1 MANTSDLKEKGVKA
15 TGWNFLGMFVGQIRG
30 FIVSLILAR
39 LLEPSDFG
47 LISIALVF
55 SGILDALVDMGFSSA
70 IIQKD
75 TVTDT
80 QKSTVFW
87 LNLLIGFIF
96 SSVVCGIS
104 PLMENFFQ
112 MEGLCKIMMVL
123 SWSFFISSFAT
134 LQTALM
140 QKDMNFKTPFQARLC
155 SGIISG
161 LIGIV
166 LAIIG
171 CRVWSLVI
179 MTLSG
184 WLINSCIIW
193 FNASW
198 KPKYVFRLDEVRE
211 LWQYGWKMSLSTIIS
226 QTFKKIDTFVIGKLF
241 SASSLGLYNRAQSL
255 NNMVIQYS
263 FSSIQTVM
271 LPTLSQLQN
280 DHSAMRKTVMKLIDL
295 ICFLNFFFA
304 GLMYVC
310 ADDIIILLYGEKWS
324 GSVEFFKILGVFSF
338 AMALPPLLDAI
349 MAATN
354 RMTMY
359 LNMEIIKKGL
369 LLAAIPI
376 GITGGLY
383 PYVWSVQGAS
393 AIGTILTFYTATL
406 CIELSF
412 WKQLWT
418 LIKYMLAFAIT
429 CLTVS
434 YIPAFS
440 EYHIIMIVIKGGLF
454 FICFI
459 VLNYIMKCD
468 GLLLAKNQFLGIIH
482 KIRHK

>member
-15 TGWNFLGMFVGQIRG
+15 TGWNFLGMFIGQIRG

-47 LISIALVF
+47 LISMALVF
-55 SGILDALVDMGFSSA
+55 SGILDALVDLGFSSA
-70 IIQKD
+70 IIQKE

-96 SSVVCGIS
+96 SSVVCGLS
-104 PLMENFFQ
+104 PLIESFFK
-112 MEGLCKIMMVL
+112 MEGLGKIMMFL

-140 QKDMNFKTPFQARLC
+140 QKDMNFKTLFQARLC

-166 LAIIG
+166 LAFIG
-171 CRVWSLVI
+171 FRVWSLVV

-198 KPKYVFRLDEVRE
+198 RPRCVFKLDEVRD
-211 LWQYGWKMSLSTIIS
+211 LWRYGWKMSLSTIIS
-226 QTFKKIDTFVIGKLF
+226 QIFKKIDTIVIGKLF

-263 FSSIQTVM
+263 FSSIQSVM
-271 LPTLSQLQN
+271 LPTLSKLQN
-280 DHSAMRKTVMKLIDL
+280 DYHAMRNTVMKLINL
-295 ICFLNFFFA
+295 ICFLNAFFA
-304 GLMYVC
+304 GLMFVC
-310 ADDIIILLYGEKWS
+310 ADDLIILLYGEKWS
-324 GSVEFFKILGVFSF
+324 GSIEFFKILSVFSF

-354 RMTMY
+354 NMTMY
-359 LNMEIIKKGL
+359 LNMELIKKCL

-376 GITGGLY
+376 GIAGGLY
-383 PYVWSVQGAS
+383 PYVWAVQGAS
-393 AIGTILTFYTATL
+393 AIGTIMSFYTATL

-412 WKQLWT
+412 WKQLWALT
-418 LIKYMLAFAIT
+418 KYMLAFAIT
-429 CLTVS
+429 CLTLPH
-434 YIPAFS
+434 IPTFS
-440 EYHIIMIVIKGGLF
+440 EHHMLTLVFKGVLF
-454 FICFI
+454 CIFFI
-459 VLNYIMKCD
+459 VLNFLMKCD
-468 GLLLAKNQFLGIIH
+468 GLQLAKNQVKEIIY
-482 KIRHK
+482 KIRQK